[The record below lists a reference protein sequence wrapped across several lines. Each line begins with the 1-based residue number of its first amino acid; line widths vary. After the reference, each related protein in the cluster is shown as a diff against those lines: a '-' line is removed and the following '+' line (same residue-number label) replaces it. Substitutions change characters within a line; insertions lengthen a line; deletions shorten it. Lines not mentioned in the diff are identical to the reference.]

1 MTYSDV
7 QTMLAQVDIPTAY
20 YQFPDNTGIQPPFI
34 CFYYSGSRDVYADNQ
49 NYQKIEHLVV
59 ELYVREKDFTLEST
73 LESALQSSGLTWTKE
88 ESYLDDQGMIVNVYD
103 TDVIITDAINTEE

>member
-7 QTMLAQVDIPTAY
+7 HTMLEQVGVPTAY

-34 CFYYSGSRDVYADNQ
+34 CFYYFGSRDVYADNQ

-59 ELYVREKDFTLEST
+59 ELYVRVKNFD
-73 LESALQSSGLTWTKE
+73 LESALESALRSAGLTWTKE
-88 ESYLDDQGMIVNVYD
+88 ETYLDDQQMIVNVYD
-103 TDVIITDAINTEE
+103 TDVIITEV